1 MPAGE
6 THTSRLRRTDR
17 FGEQLR
23 KRRDRLSP
31 GLLAVAE
38 YIDGHRHAVLAKSA
52 LEIGFETNTSD
63 ATVIRAIQALGF
75 QGLVDLKETLEAY
88 LGNPPVSNGA
98 RQ

>member
-6 THTSRLRRTDR
+6 THISRLRRTDR

-38 YIDGHRHAVLAKSA
+38 YIDGHRHTVLAKSA

-63 ATVIRAIQALGF
+63 ATVIRAYRRWASRGWSISRKRWRPIW
-75 QGLVDLKETLEAY
+75 V
-88 LGNPPVSNGA
+88 
-98 RQ
+98 